1 MFTIVDRH
9 FLQILVISIQPQ
21 ASTYTSLVTG
31 LASLAV
37 LGCLVS
43 ALHTDNEAVLRP
55 ALLYIPIHTIK
66 VDMKTSKFDYDDI
79 YNIYD
84 NV

>member
-1 MFTIVDRH
+1 MNSLC
-9 FLQILVISIQPQ
+9 LQPK

>member
-1 MFTIVDRH
+1 MTLMYLHVHIDVEIVQH
-9 FLQILVISIQPQ
+9 Q

-55 ALLYIPIHTIK
+55 ALLYIPVHTIK
-66 VDMKTSKFDYDDI
+66 VSRQTSRQDYDT

-84 NV
+84 N